1 MSFKNMI
8 LYIKS
13 ANEKLENKFDSLSKL
28 SSTMLIFGQFFLML
42 ILLADLIYAVW
53 ISYDARVFVTIFE
66 SVQVLFVNAASGL
79 CVLWLAAIFLDYID
93 KKDNS

>member
-1 MSFKNMI
+1 MNFKNMM

-28 SSTMLIFGQFFLML
+28 SETMLIFGQFFLML
-42 ILLADLIYAVW
+42 ILIADLLYAVW
-53 ISYDARVFVTIFE
+53 ISSDVRVFVTIFQ

-79 CVLWLAAIFLDYID
+79 CVLWLAAIFVDWLE
-93 KKDNS
+93 KKNNS